1 MSFVRDVSFLR
12 DGSNNPML
20 FSNNMTLNNGLIG
33 SKTGFNAVRGII
45 GGSARKSLKSK
56 LKNISKKHRKRYSKS
71 RINRYKQT
79 LRQKYA
85 KK

>member
-1 MSFVRDVSFLR
+1 MSFVR

-20 FSNNMTLNNGLIG
+20 FSNNITLNSGLIG

-45 GGSARKSLKSK
+45 GGSAKKSLKLR
-56 LKNISKKHRKRYSKS
+56 LKNISKKHRTRYSKS
-71 RINRYKQT
+71 RINRYKRT
-79 LRQKYA
+79 LRQKYT

>member
-1 MSFVRDVSFLR
+1 MSFLR

-20 FSNNMTLNNGLIG
+20 FSNNITLNNGLIG

-45 GGSARKSLKSK
+45 GGSARKSLKLK
-56 LKNISKKHRKRYSKS
+56 LHNISKKHRKHYSKS
-71 RINRYKQT
+71 RINRYKRT
-79 LRQKYA
+79 LRKKYT

>member
-1 MSFVRDVSFLR
+1 MSFLR

-20 FSNNMTLNNGLIG
+20 FSNNITLNNGLIG

-45 GGSARKSLKSK
+45 GGSARKSLKLK
-56 LKNISKKHRKRYSKS
+56 LKNISKKHRTHYTKS
-71 RINRYKQT
+71 QINRYKRT
-79 LRQKYA
+79 LRKKYT